1 MAPNIPFTEFDFYE
15 LYRKTFEA
23 SELGR
28 IKRLL
33 PLRKMA
39 ESLGLVSKSL
49 RPKLGRRS
57 YFTPEGKVALMFLKM
72 YTQLSF
78 PKLLEQLNG
87 NIHFQIFCDIAID
100 PTRPLT
106 NYKLLD
112 AIAMEV
118 AEKLKIQEQQNL
130 LAEMWK
136 PYMLD
141 LDTMY
146 TDATCYESEMR
157 YPTDQ
162 KLLWEG
168 IEKAYKI
175 MCELSR
181 RLNLHRPR
189 TKFIDVQKAN
199 LTYRKQRKHT
209 KSQNRK
215 MTRRLLELLGK
226 ILREIRRAER
236 ENNGVDN
243 LLTVREKK

>member
-1 MAPNIPFTEFDFYE
+1 MEVSQKLICMSKVRNLAEIAPNIGYTEFDFYD
-15 LYRKTFEA
+15 LYRSTFEK

-33 PLRKMA
+33 PLREMA
-39 ESLGLVSKSL
+39 ENFGMVSKSL

-72 YTQLSF
+72 YTGLSC
-78 PKLLEQLNG
+78 PKLMEQLNG
-87 NIHFQIFCDIAID
+87 NIHYQMFCDVMID

-112 AIAMEV
+112 AIVMEL
-118 AEKLKIQEQQNL
+118 AGKLKIQQQQDL

-136 PYMLD
+136 PYMKD

-157 YPTDQ
+157 YPTDP

-168 IEKAYKI
+168 IEKSYTI
-175 MCELSR
+175 MCEFSSR
-181 RLNLHRPR
+181 LKLHRPR
-189 TKFIDVQKAN
+189 TKYLDVQKAN
-199 LTYRKQRKHT
+199 L
-209 KSQNRK
+209 
-215 MTRRLLELLGK
+215 G
-226 ILREIRRAER
+226 
-236 ENNGVDN
+236 
-243 LLTVREKK
+243 